1 MKLTTLVAS
10 IAAFS
15 ALAVVASTGSVHAEE
30 ANTQTTEQPKIVEVV
45 KGDSLSKI
53 AKANEST
60 YVRIYDANVEVK
72 DPDVIYPGQ
81 KVRIPK
87 ADEQLVSRGMPAEAP
102 APKPAS
108 KVQAKKPA
116 AKKQAAAPKK
126 QATKPIAST
135 APAVANGSVWDRL
148 AQCESGGNWAI
159 NTGNGYYGGLQFLP
173 ATWRGVGGTGLPHQ
187 NSREEQIKRAEIL
200 LARSGWGQWPAC
212 AKKLGLL

>member
-15 ALAVVASTGSVHAEE
+15 VIAVVASTGSAHAEE
-30 ANTQTTEQPKIVEVV
+30 ANIQTTNEPKIVEVV

-53 AKANEST
+53 AKVNEST

-81 KVRIPK
+81 KLRIPK
-87 ADEQLVSRGMPAEAP
+87 ADEQLVSRGLPVETAAVVA
-102 APKPAS
+102 APKP
-108 KVQAKKPA
+108 VAKKA
-116 AKKQAAAPKK
+116 TTPKK
-126 QATKPIAST
+126 QAVAKPIAST
-135 APAVANGSVWDRL
+135 APAVADGSVWDRL
-148 AQCESGGNWAI
+148 AKCESGGNWAI

-200 LARSGWGQWPAC
+200 LARSGWGQWPQC
-212 AKKLGLL
+212 ARKLGLL